1 MPLIDQDIAALG
13 PILLSVYM
21 LKFLCEAG
29 ETKRKRA
36 WLSGRVSPLDPLAVI
51 ICVFDV
57 QCRLSTVLV
66 TGCLVWSRPPQRFW

>member
-29 ETKRKRA
+29 GTGQRR
-36 WLSGRVSPLDPLAVI
+36 LDRVTEVI
-51 ICVFDV
+51 H
-57 QCRLSTVLV
+57 
-66 TGCLVWSRPPQRFW
+66 